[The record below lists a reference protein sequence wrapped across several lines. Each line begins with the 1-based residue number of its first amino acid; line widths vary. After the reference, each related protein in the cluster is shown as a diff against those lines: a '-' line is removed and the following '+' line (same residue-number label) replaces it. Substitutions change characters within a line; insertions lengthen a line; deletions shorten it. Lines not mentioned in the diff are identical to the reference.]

1 MSISES
7 EALIMHALWENS
19 PLTATELLETV
30 GAQQAWQESTVKS
43 LLSRLVHKR
52 AVRTKKDG
60 RRFLYYPVLARTD
73 YLHSESKSLVDR
85 LFGGRIAPFVAHF
98 SEKNKLSKRDLAEL
112 RKLLREL
119 DDD

>member
-1 MSISES
+1 MAGEHREIAVEPIG
-7 EALIMHALWENS
+7 A
-19 PLTATELLETV
+19 ETR
-30 GAQQAWQESTVKS
+30 GAHE
-43 LLSRLVHKR
+43 
-52 AVRTKKDG
+52 KDG

-85 LFGGRIAPFVAHF
+85 LFGGRITPFVAHF